1 MSPSSAKR
9 FSNGPLRQCALKP
22 IFSNQD
28 VVRHVSSQS
37 KKIVVFVC
45 AIGNSALAIGIPI
58 NRTTGSLL
66 GGVGGGVDSCFSEQ
80 KGLSMTDEDDIL
92 FRAGV
97 KKHRRR
103 VIQFLLSA
111 CRLKISTH

>member
-1 MSPSSAKR
+1 M
-9 FSNGPLRQCALKP
+9 
-22 IFSNQD
+22 FSNQD

-58 NRTTGSLL
+58 NRTTGSVL
-66 GGVGGGVDSCFSEQ
+66 GGVDSCFSEQ
-80 KGLSMTDEDDIL
+80 KGLSMTDEEAIL

-97 KKHRRR
+97 KKHRHR